1 MCCDKVL
8 TLVDGMKSSL
18 FVGTVWSTGMASL
31 KQQDIGRNRAE
42 LTAVL
47 AHKTL
52 L

>member
-31 KQQDIGRNRAE
+31 KQQGRKEQSR
-42 LTAVL
+42 T
-47 AHKTL
+47 HSCTGTQ
-52 L
+52 